1 MNNLL
6 CHSIKNK
13 NTPHLQCTSCP
24 KNGEIFCGKHL
35 NSKNIVLFKL
45 DENNIINIDINDPN
59 NDSNNDSNN
68 EINQIIDKE
77 KEMDEGTSV
86 SIKEIF
92 EKDVLFNRIMNN
104 IHTSIY
110 SIRKSIKYCKLNDM
124 IDTRPSKTQLIK
136 NIKNYIEKMRYYKAN
151 IMQITAI
158 QSLVRRWIILRRQ
171 SCNNDT
177 DILTFNSKYD
187 IPNQYFY
194 IFNDNVGKRKY
205 AYDIRTLLEIIKS
218 EYPSCPY
225 TFRTFT
231 DSEKKEIYEYTE
243 KLIVKGYE
251 LHLETVQLTPEEQL
265 EMKMKDVFHEI
276 NMLDNYTDYTWFKSL
291 ELHQLIELYARS
303 EDIWNYR
310 SGMTIESKC
319 KIVNGGIA
327 FNIPKH
333 FIMNIKNKSRMQ
345 HILLDEFYRFT
356 KEGFNRDEQK
366 LGAILILSALVEVSY
381 LAAIALPHLVQ
392 I

>member
-1 MNNLL
+1 MDILL

-24 KNGEIFCGKHL
+24 KNGEFFCGKHL
-35 NSKNIVLFKL
+35 NSKNIVLFKF
-45 DENNIINIDINDPN
+45 DENNIINTDINIDINTDIF
-59 NDSNNDSNN
+59 DSNIESNNISKN
-68 EINQIIDKE
+68 EINE
-77 KEMDEGTSV
+77 KENIDS
-86 SIKEIF
+86 SKEIF
-92 EKDVLFNRIMNN
+92 DKEILFNRIMNN

-110 SIRKSIKYCKLNDM
+110 SIRKSIKNCKLNDM
-124 IDTRPSKTQLIK
+124 IDTKPSKTQLIK

-158 QSLVRRWIILRRQ
+158 QSLVRKWIILRRM

-194 IFNDNVGKRKY
+194 IFHDNIGKRKY

-218 EYPSCPY
+218 DYPSCPY
-225 TFRTFT
+225 TFRAFT
-231 DSEKKEIYEYTE
+231 DLEKNNIKKYTE
-243 KLIVKGYE
+243 KLIAKGYE
-251 LHLETVQLTPEEQL
+251 LHVEIAKLTPEEEL

-276 NMLDNYTDYTWFKSL
+276 NMLDNYTDYVWFKNL

-310 SGMTIESKC
+310 SGMGLESKK
-319 KIVNGGIA
+319 KIVNGGVA

-333 FIMNIKNKSRMQ
+333 FIMNMKNKSRMQ

-356 KEGFNRDEQK
+356 KEGVNRDEQK

-392 I
+392 L